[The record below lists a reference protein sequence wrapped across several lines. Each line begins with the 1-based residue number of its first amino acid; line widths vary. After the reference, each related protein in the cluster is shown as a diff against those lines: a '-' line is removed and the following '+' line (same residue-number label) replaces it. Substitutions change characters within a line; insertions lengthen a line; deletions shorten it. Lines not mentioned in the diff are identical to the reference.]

1 MATNPG
7 ILSGIIG
14 HWVIVC
20 CCKFIHFILFVK
32 ENQGLDFE
40 ILLDRITAVNI
51 KIINIFR
58 Y

>member
-1 MATNPG
+1 MD
-7 ILSGIIG
+7 LMC
-14 HWVIVC
+14 HLFF

-32 ENQGLDFE
+32 ENQVMISE
-40 ILLDRITAVNI
+40 ILLDMIAAGNI